1 MVGAS
6 RETVSR
12 TMRNLVL
19 RNVIAVT
26 RREITLLDP
35 AALRLA
41 AQQAATT

>member
-12 TMRNLVL
+12 TMRKLVL
-19 RNVIAVT
+19 SNLIAVS
-26 RREITLLDP
+26 RREVVLLDP

-41 AQQAATT
+41 AQQAE

>member
-19 RNVIAVT
+19 RNVIEVG
-26 RREITLLDP
+26 RRGIRLLDP
-35 AALRLA
+35 EALRRA
-41 AQQAATT
+41 AQQQSA

>member
-19 RNVIAVT
+19 RSVIAVT
-26 RREITLLDP
+26 RREIRLLDSD
-35 AALRLA
+35 ALRRA
-41 AQQAATT
+41 AQQG